1 MSKGKGLKMYNF
13 ILFKNV
19 RGTTKLNLQ
28 LSKGLDSFADLTDEQ
43 ATIINYMTKKNN
55 YNFTLSS
62 ELDLNTIT
70 IDEKS
75 INIEYC
81 NEFINKSKSKNLV
94 SVHKID

>member
-1 MSKGKGLKMYNF
+1 MYDF

-28 LSKGLDSFADLTDEQ
+28 LSNGLDSLANLTDEQ
-43 ATIINYMTKKNN
+43 ATIINYITNKNN

-62 ELDLNTIT
+62 ELDLNAIT

-75 INIEYC
+75 INLEYC
-81 NEFINKSKSKNLV
+81 NEVNNKLKK
-94 SVHKID
+94 

>member
-1 MSKGKGLKMYNF
+1 MYKF

-28 LSKGLDSFADLTDEQ
+28 LSKGLDTLADLTDEQ
-43 ATIINYMTKKNN
+43 ATIINYVTNKNN

-62 ELDLNTIT
+62 ELDLNAIV

-75 INIEYC
+75 INLEYC
-81 NEFINKSKSKNLV
+81 KEVVNKLKK
-94 SVHKID
+94 

>member
-1 MSKGKGLKMYNF
+1 MYNF

-28 LSKGLDSFADLTDEQ
+28 LSNGLDSLADLTDEQ
-43 ATIINYMTKKNN
+43 ATIINYMTNKNN

-62 ELDLNTIT
+62 ELDLNAIT

-75 INIEYC
+75 INLEYC
-81 NEFINKSKSKNLV
+81 NEVNNKLKK
-94 SVHKID
+94 

>member
-1 MSKGKGLKMYNF
+1 MYNF

-28 LSKGLDSFADLTDEQ
+28 LSNGLDSLADLTDEQ
-43 ATIINYMTKKNN
+43 ATIINYMTNKNN

-62 ELDLNTIT
+62 ELDLNAIT

-75 INIEYC
+75 INLEYC
-81 NEFINKSKSKNLV
+81 KEVINKLKK
-94 SVHKID
+94 

>member
-1 MSKGKGLKMYNF
+1 MYNF

-28 LSKGLDSFADLTDEQ
+28 LTKGIEGLADLTDEQ
-43 ATIINYMTKKNN
+43 ATIIYYIIKKNN

-62 ELDLNTIT
+62 KLDLNVIT

-75 INIEYC
+75 INLEYC
-81 NEFINKSKSKNLV
+81 NEFFNKLKK
-94 SVHKID
+94 

>member
-1 MSKGKGLKMYNF
+1 MYNF

-28 LSKGLDSFADLTDEQ
+28 LSKGLDSFADLTDDQ

-62 ELDLNTIT
+62 ELDLNAIT

-75 INIEYC
+75 INLTYC
-81 NEFINKSKSKNLV
+81 KSYIL
-94 SVHKID
+94 

>member
-1 MSKGKGLKMYNF
+1 MYGY

-28 LSKGLDSFADLTDEQ
+28 LSKGLDSLADLTDEQ
-43 ATIINYMTKKNN
+43 ATIINYMTNKNN

-62 ELDLNTIT
+62 ELDLNAIA

-75 INIEYC
+75 INLDYC
-81 NEFINKSKSKNLV
+81 KEVINNERKSN
-94 SVHKID
+94 

>member
-1 MSKGKGLKMYNF
+1 MYNF

-28 LSKGLDSFADLTDEQ
+28 LSNGLDSLADLTDEQ
-43 ATIINYMTKKNN
+43 ATIINYMTNKNN

-62 ELDLNTIT
+62 KLDLNAIT

-75 INIEYC
+75 INLEYC
-81 NEFINKSKSKNLV
+81 SEVNNKLKK
-94 SVHKID
+94 